1 MWPGFLLG
9 IRLWGFG
16 LLGLAGLMAPA
27 KAQDNAARTRLGDGL
42 VAVDTRARGVGDTRF
57 DELMEEAHLIFVDA
71 VVADKS
77 LDTLEAAFYF
87 DLLFE
92 AMSDIEQLPLF
103 DELQR
108 LEFNRFINATISY
121 YENDSQ
127 TLERVETSLT
137 VSALRD
143 ELGRYTRAFPT
154 DLGNTRVDYKGE
166 GHLPITY
173 NNQVGRLIEFFQTR
187 GNRVMQV
194 WLNRLPRY
202 RLIMEPILE
211 REGLPPELIFVAM
224 VESGFNPRAYSWAH
238 ASGPW
243 QFISSTGRL
252 YGLTRD
258 WWRDER
264 QDFEKATV
272 AAARHM
278 KRLYAEF
285 DDWYLVMAA
294 YNTGEGRVR
303 RAMRIQRTDD
313 FWKLSILP
321 RETRNHIP
329 KIMAAFLIAQDP
341 EKYGFTVNNSEEPLV
356 WDVVPVDRSLTFE
369 TLGQI
374 AECNPDTFRLFNP
387 ELRQQATPPP
397 EGDQPYLFKI
407 PRGHKAAFERN
418 YQAIASQV
426 GPVLA
431 GPQIIRHRVRR
442 GESLYSISRRYGVP
456 MGRIASANR
465 LKNWH
470 KLRLGQRLEIP
481 LTPSAVAARQ
491 PLIPSNPNAK
501 KIQYTVR
508 IGDTLGEIAES
519 YNVGLSRVRS
529 WNGIRPGSDNLRVG
543 QKLVIWTATTQPVP
557 RRLSRASVVVP
568 PGMEKR
574 LYTVRAGDTL
584 SQIAEA
590 HEVGLSRLLSWNGL
604 RSTSNIRVGQKLVIL
619 TPKG

>member
-1 MWPGFLLG
+1 MV
-9 IRLWGFG
+9 
-16 LLGLAGLMAPA
+16 PA
-27 KAQDNAARTRLGDGL
+27 QAQEEGVSIDLGDDL
-42 VAVDTRARGVGDTRF
+42 VAVDTRPRGTDETRF

-77 LDTLEAAFYF
+77 LDTLESAFYF

-92 AMSDIEQLPLF
+92 AMSDIEQLPLL

-121 YENDSQ
+121 YESDSQ

-143 ELGRYTRAFPT
+143 ELSRYTRSFPM
-154 DLGNTRVDYKGE
+154 DLGNMARVDDRGE

-202 RLIMEPILE
+202 RLIIEPILV

-238 ASGPW
+238 AAGPW

-278 KRLYAEF
+278 KMLYAEF
-285 DDWYLVMAA
+285 GDWYLVMAA

-303 RAMRIQRTDD
+303 RAMRIHQTDD

-341 EKYGFTVNNSEEPLV
+341 EKYGFTVDNFLEPLV
-356 WDVVPVDRSLTFE
+356 WDEVPVDRSLTFE

-397 EGDQPYLFKI
+397 EGDQPYMFKI

-431 GPQIIRHRVRR
+431 GPQLIRHRVRR

-456 MGRIASANR
+456 MGRIASVNR

-470 KLRLGQRLEIP
+470 KLQLGQRLEIP

-491 PLIPSNPNAK
+491 PVTPANPNAK
-501 KIQYTVR
+501 KIIYTVR
-508 IGDTLGEIAES
+508 LGDTLGDIAES

-543 QKLVIWTATTQPVP
+543 QKLVLWTSAAKPVP
-557 RRLSRASVVVP
+557 RRPVRASVVVP

-574 LYTVRAGDTL
+574 LYTVRVGDTL

-590 HEVGLSRLLSWNGL
+590 HDVGLSRLLSWNGL
-604 RSTSNIRVGQKLVIL
+604 RSTSNLRVGQKLVIL
-619 TPKG
+619 TTKG

>member
-1 MWPGFLLG
+1 MV
-9 IRLWGFG
+9 
-16 LLGLAGLMAPA
+16 PA
-27 KAQDNAARTRLGDGL
+27 QAQEEGVPINLGDDL
-42 VAVDTRARGVGDTRF
+42 VAVDTRPRGTDETRF

-77 LDTLEAAFYF
+77 LDTLESAFYF

-92 AMSDIEQLPLF
+92 AMSDIEQLPLL

-121 YENDSQ
+121 YESDSQ

-143 ELGRYTRAFPT
+143 ELSRYTRSFPM
-154 DLGNTRVDYKGE
+154 DLGNMARVDDRGE

-173 NNQVGRLIEFFQTR
+173 NNKVGLVIEFFQTR

-202 RLIMEPILE
+202 RLIIEPILV

-278 KRLYAEF
+278 KMLYAEF
-285 DDWYLVMAA
+285 GDWYLVMAA
-294 YNTGEGRVR
+294 YNTGAGRVR
-303 RAMRIQRTDD
+303 RAIRIHQTDD

-341 EKYGFTVNNSEEPLV
+341 DKYGFTVDNSLEPLV
-356 WDVVPVDRSLTFE
+356 WDEVPVDRSLTFE

-397 EGDQPYLFKI
+397 EGDQPYLFRI
-407 PRGHKAAFERN
+407 PRGHRAAFERN

-426 GPVLA
+426 GPILA

-456 MGRIASANR
+456 MGRIASVNR

-491 PLIPSNPNAK
+491 PLTPTNPNAK
-501 KIQYTVR
+501 KIFYTVR
-508 IGDTLGEIAES
+508 PGDTLGDIAES

-543 QKLVIWTATTQPVP
+543 QKLVIWTHAAKPVP
-557 RRLSRASVVVP
+557 RRPVRASVVIP
-568 PGMEKR
+568 PVMEKR
-574 LYTVRAGDTL
+574 LYTVRVVDTL

-590 HEVGLSRLLSWNGL
+590 HDVGLSRLLSWNGL
-604 RSTSNIRVGQKLVIL
+604 RSTSNLRVGQKLVIL
-619 TPKG
+619 TTKG

>member
-1 MWPGFLLG
+1 MV
-9 IRLWGFG
+9 
-16 LLGLAGLMAPA
+16 PA
-27 KAQDNAARTRLGDGL
+27 QAQEEGVSIDLGDDL
-42 VAVDTRARGVGDTRF
+42 VAVDTRPRGTDETRF

-77 LDTLEAAFYF
+77 LDTLESAFYF

-92 AMSDIEQLPLF
+92 AMSDIEQLPLL

-143 ELGRYTRAFPT
+143 ELSRYTRSFPM
-154 DLGNTRVDYKGE
+154 DLGNMARIDDKGE

-202 RLIMEPILE
+202 RLIIEPILV

-252 YGLTRD
+252 YGLTTD

-278 KRLYAEF
+278 KMLYAEF
-285 DDWYLVMAA
+285 GDWYLVMAA
-294 YNTGEGRVR
+294 YNTGAGRVR
-303 RAMRIQRTDD
+303 RAMRIHQTDD

-341 EKYGFTVNNSEEPLV
+341 EKYGFTVDNFLEPLV
-356 WDVVPVDRSLTFE
+356 WDEVPVDRSLTFE

-374 AECNPDTFRLFNP
+374 AECSPDTFRLFNP

-397 EGDQPYLFKI
+397 EGDQPYMFKI

-431 GPQIIRHRVRR
+431 GPQLIRHRVRR

-456 MGRIASANR
+456 MGRIASVNR

-470 KLRLGQRLEIP
+470 KLQLGQRLEIP

-491 PLIPSNPNAK
+491 PVTPANPNAK
-501 KIQYTVR
+501 KIIYTVR
-508 IGDTLGEIAES
+508 LGDTLGDIAES

-543 QKLVIWTATTQPVP
+543 QKLVLWTSAAKPVP
-557 RRLSRASVVVP
+557 RRPVRASVVVP

-574 LYTVRAGDTL
+574 LYTVRVGDTL

-590 HEVGLSRLLSWNGL
+590 HDVGLSRLLSWNGL
-604 RSTSNIRVGQKLVIL
+604 RSTSNLRVGQKLVIL
-619 TPKG
+619 TTKG